1 MKSYKLGERGLTM
14 IELLL
19 ALLVFAVVLAG
30 ALSFLSKQSKT
41 FSLGNER
48 FSMVQNMRFGLNVL
62 EKDLRTAGAA
72 NPDEQPALIYAGNS
86 VVAFNGN
93 YLTNVDGDVFAVY
106 YNPDAPSGTVGALT
120 KSDQITIPLTGFV
133 YPDTTYWLDPARTL
147 NSPSE
152 TIIFFFAPD
161 SETARTDDYILYR
174 QVNADPREILTRNVL
189 PVTGVPF
196 FTYYRNSVVSGVTVL
211 ASVPAAQIPLAHS
224 VPVHLAL
231 ADTAQFARIDSVKG
245 VQVSFTVSNGST
257 GTAERKRTIQRLIRL
272 PNAGLRNK
280 KICGDE
286 PQLGAV
292 GFNAVRVLL
301 PNGLSAVNLTWNPAT
316 DENSG
321 EKDVVL
327 YVIWRRLDTDLD
339 WGEPYLSLPAGSPS
353 YFYQDADVEPATNYV
368 YALAAQDCTPRTS
381 NSVASPLVT
390 IP

>member
-1 MKSYKLGERGLTM
+1 MNSYKLGERGLTM

-19 ALLVFAVVLAG
+19 ALTVFAVVLAG

-48 FSMVQNMRFGLNVL
+48 FAMVQNMRFGLNVL

-93 YLTNVDGDVFAVY
+93 YITNVDGDVFAVY

-120 KSDQITIPLTGFV
+120 KGDQITIPLTSFV
-133 YPDTTYWLDPARTL
+133 YPDTTYWMDPARTL

-152 TIIFFFAPD
+152 TIIFYFAPD

-174 QVNADPREILTRNVL
+174 QVNAETREILTRNVL

-196 FTYYRNSVVSGVTVL
+196 FRYYRNDASSGVMSL
-211 ASVPAAQIPLAHS
+211 AQVPAAQIPLAHS

-231 ADTAQFARIDSVKG
+231 GDTAQFARIDSVKG
-245 VQVSFTVSNGST
+245 VQVSFTVSNGLT
-257 GTAERKRTIQRLIRL
+257 GTSERKRTIQRLIRL

-286 PQLGAV
+286 PMLGAV
-292 GFNAVRVLL
+292 AFNAVPVTL
-301 PNGLSAVNLTWNPAT
+301 PTGLPAVNLTWNPAT
-316 DENSG
+316 DENGG

-327 YVIWRRLDTDLD
+327 YVLWRRLDTDLD

-353 YFYQDADVEPATNYV
+353 YFYSDTDVEPATNYV
-368 YALAAQDCTPRTS
+368 YALAAQDCTPKTS
-381 NSVASPLVT
+381 NSVASPLVS

>member
-1 MKSYKLGERGLTM
+1 M

-19 ALLVFAVVLAG
+19 ALLVFSVVLAG
-30 ALSFLSKQSKT
+30 ALSFMTKQSKT
-41 FSLGNER
+41 FALGNER

-72 NPDEQPALIYAGNS
+72 NPDEQPAMVYAGNS

-93 YLTNVDGDVFAVY
+93 YLTNVNGDVFAVY
-106 YNPDAPSGTVGALT
+106 LNPDAPGSSVVALT
-120 KSDQITIPLTGFV
+120 KSDQITIPLTSVV
-133 YPDTTYWLDPARTL
+133 YPDTSYYLDPARTL

-161 SETARTDDYILYR
+161 SETVRSDDYILYR
-174 QVNADPREILTRNVL
+174 QVNSEPREILTRNVL

-196 FTYYRNSVVSGVTVL
+196 FRYYRHENVSGVVALTQ
-211 ASVPAAQIPLAHS
+211 VPAAQIPLRHS
-224 VPVHLAL
+224 IPVHLAL
-231 ADTAQFARIDSVKG
+231 GDTGVAARIDSVKG
-245 VQVSFTVSNGST
+245 VQVSFTVSNGLT
-257 GTAERKRTIQRLIRL
+257 GTKERKRTIQRLIRL

-286 PQLGAV
+286 PMLGAV
-292 GFNAVRVLL
+292 AFNAVRVVL
-301 PNGLSAVNLTWNPAT
+301 PTGLSAVNLTWNPAT
-316 DENSG
+316 DENGG

-327 YVIWRRLDTDLD
+327 YVLWRRLSTDLD

-353 YFYQDADVEPATNYV
+353 YFYSDADVEPATSYV
-368 YALAAQDCTPRTS
+368 YALAAQDCTPKTS
-381 NSVASPLVT
+381 NSVASPLVA